1 MMDGAERIDNEGQR
15 VLVSGL
21 EVWSTIGV
29 PDAEREQAQRLL
41 IDLEVVPVMVFED
54 LDDDIER
61 AVDYHALAVR
71 VKAVAAE
78 GERRLIE
85 TLAVDI
91 ADTTLTDRK
100 IDRVKVRIR
109 KFILPDTEFVGVEL
123 IRRQRQGNLEA

>member
-1 MMDGAERIDNEGQR
+1 MDSGERTGNQKQR

-29 PDAEREQAQRLL
+29 PDSERDQAQRLL
-41 IDLEVVPVMVFED
+41 IDLEVLTVEDFED
-54 LDDDIER
+54 LNDDIER

-71 VKAVAAE
+71 VKAVAVE

-91 ADTTLTDRK
+91 ADAALTDRK

-123 IRRQRQGNLEA
+123 VRGQVDANLEG